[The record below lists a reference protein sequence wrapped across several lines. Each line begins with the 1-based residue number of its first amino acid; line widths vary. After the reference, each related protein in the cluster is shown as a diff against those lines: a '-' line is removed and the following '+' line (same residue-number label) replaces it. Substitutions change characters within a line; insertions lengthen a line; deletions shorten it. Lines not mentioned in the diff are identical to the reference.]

1 MFTNTVTAT
10 IEFDYQGKHYDLK
23 TVIDIDHMIHHDDF
37 FNSVYISIA
46 RANDI
51 DAYSYQ
57 LEVMLDQEIIFSN
70 EKGCV
75 VECVSNGNLD
85 LDLLKENHQKI
96 CKECGRECQAHIGG
110 NADKSH
116 HPEKI
121 TVLPIGEMINLVTE
135 QRERPVNIRHRKND
149 YKKQRH

>member
-37 FNSVYISIA
+37 FNSVCISIA

-51 DAYSYQ
+51 DTYSYQ

-85 LDLLKENHQKI
+85 LDLLKESHQKTEFLPKVELI
-96 CKECGRECQAHIGG
+96 MAQHIPKDQHSEEITKALAAAYLMG
-110 NADKSH
+110 KSDN
-116 HPEKI
+116 K
-121 TVLPIGEMINLVTE
+121 V
-135 QRERPVNIRHRKND
+135 
-149 YKKQRH
+149 

>member
-85 LDLLKENHQKI
+85 LDLLKENHQKT
-96 CKECGRECQAHIGG
+96 ECLPKVELIMAQHIPK
-110 NADKSH
+110 DQHS
-116 HPEKI
+116 EEI
-121 TVLPIGEMINLVTE
+121 TKALAAAYLMG
-135 QRERPVNIRHRKND
+135 
-149 YKKQRH
+149 